1 MATIADV
8 SPAARY
14 LRPENLRN
22 EMKRLIPRSRFAGK
36 PDNSD
41 SVKSRIRRSG
51 TSAENRALL
60 ERAREAWLA
69 LDGVRLARLRNFR
82 YVFGDQWGDTVRD
95 GRGGFETERDRIE
108 RRTGGIALQN
118 NHLIKVVNTLAGLYD
133 KTATMPVCYAVQDNA
148 SEKSRMMTSALQAN
162 WVRNQE
168 KTLVL
173 SEVYELLCG
182 GMAVCVEEWGT
193 HEGVEDSYTYPV
205 DPSHFFFSSKAND
218 PRHWD
223 VDLIGEIRD
232 YTLGELAS
240 ELAESRYDYRQLEEI
255 YGPYTD
261 IRRTPAVPGE
271 HGARV
276 SWDTPQEDGLCRTYR
291 IWTLEHK
298 ERIRCVDIMDT
309 ARPLYKIEVS
319 QLPLVI
325 EENGRRL
332 EEGRAA
338 GLPDSEIPLIEYSRR
353 IDQYWH
359 FQMLAPD
366 GRVLAEYDSPYEHG
380 GHPYV
385 FRLHHFVNGRI
396 YPFIGVIIDQQRY
409 INRLITLHDLAIQN
423 AAKGLKLIPKNVLGD
438 LSPRE
443 FARRFV
449 EIGEFI
455 FYEPDPKMPNVKPE
469 VLTTNATN
477 IGTAELLSL
486 EIGFIN
492 DISSVSESLQGKSPA
507 SGTAA
512 SRYMMET
519 QNSTTA
525 VSALMSM
532 IGVFETDIARK
543 KMKVIHQYYGQP
555 RNISLVRS
563 GGYAAYSVYDPKDVQ
578 DIDFEVVIKES
589 PETPVARMM
598 ANDLVKELWQAGAIT
613 VEQMLRHGYFPG
625 SEEILQ
631 ELEAA
636 RESAEAQDGAVR
648 GLDGGSVRSLME
660 SADPEAV
667 GMARRALAG

>member
-1 MATIADV
+1 
-8 SPAARY
+8 
-14 LRPENLRN
+14 
-22 EMKRLIPRSRFAGK
+22 MKRLIPKSRFAGK

-41 SVKSRIRRSG
+41 SVRARIRHSG
-51 TSAENRALL
+51 TSKVNLELL
-60 ERAREAWLA
+60 ERARDAWEA
-69 LDGVRLARLRNFR
+69 LDDLRIGRIRNFR
-82 YVFGDQWGDTVRD
+82 YVFGDQWGDIVRD
-95 GRGGFETERDRIE
+95 GKGGFETERERVE

-118 NHLIKVVNTLAGLYD
+118 NHLIKVVNTLSGLYN
-133 KTATMPVCYAVQDNA
+133 KTATMPVCFAMQKDANA
-148 SEKSRMMTSALQAN
+148 KSQMMTNALQAN
-162 WVRNQE
+162 WGRNQE
-168 KTLVL
+168 KTLIL

-193 HEGVEDSYTYPV
+193 HDGVEDSYTYPV
-205 DPSHFFFSSKAND
+205 NPSYFFFNSKAND

-240 ELAESRYDYRQLEEI
+240 ALAESRYDFRQLEDI
-255 YGPYTD
+255 YSPYMD
-261 IRRTPAVPGE
+261 RYHSSVRQSE
-271 HGARV
+271 RHEYV
-276 SWDTPQEDGLCRTYR
+276 SWDTPAANGLCRTYHV
-291 IWTLEHK
+291 WTLEHK

-309 ARPLYKIEVS
+309 SRPLYKIEVN
-319 QLPLVI
+319 QLPLI
-325 EENGRRL
+325 LEENRKRL
-332 EEGRAA
+332 ETGRQA
-338 GLPDSEIPLIEYSRR
+338 GMPDEDIPLIEYTRR

-366 GRVLAEYDSPYEHG
+366 GRVLVEYDSPYEHG
-380 GHPYV
+380 SHPYV
-385 FRLHHFVNGRI
+385 FRLHHYINGKV

-409 INRLITLHDLAIQN
+409 INRLITLHDLAIQG

-438 LSPRE
+438 LSPKE

-469 VLTTNATN
+469 ILTTNATN

-492 DISSVSESLQGKSPA
+492 DISSVSESLQGKSPS

-543 KMKVIHQYYGQP
+543 KMKVIHQYYQQP
-555 RNISLVRS
+555 RNISLERS
-563 GGYAAYSVYDPKDVQ
+563 SGYASFSMYDPKEVQ
-578 DIDFEVVIKES
+578 DIDFEVAIKEA

-598 ANDLVKELWQAGAIT
+598 TNDLVKELWQAGIINA
-613 VEQMLRHGYFPG
+613 EQMLQHGYFPG
-625 SEEILQ
+625 TDEILQ
-631 ELEAA
+631 ELKTIREAA
-636 RESAEAQDGAVR
+636 SGQDGNVQGLNGSAVQQ
-648 GLDGGSVRSLME
+648 LMAQ
-660 SADPEAV
+660 ADPQA
-667 GMARRALAG
+667 MAQARQALAG